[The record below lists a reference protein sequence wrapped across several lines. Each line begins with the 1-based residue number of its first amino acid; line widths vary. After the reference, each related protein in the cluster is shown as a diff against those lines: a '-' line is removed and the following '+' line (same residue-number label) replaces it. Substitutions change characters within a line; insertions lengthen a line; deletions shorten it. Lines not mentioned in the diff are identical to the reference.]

1 MSIMYEVIVDPPND
15 QLQVC
20 VTAQLIEHCTGISEV
35 KLRVSF
41 ELTFQ
46 AFLSA
51 AINAK
56 SEG

>member
-1 MSIMYEVIVDPPND
+1 MYEAIVDPPND

-35 KLRVSF
+35 RLRVPL

-51 AINAK
+51 TINAR

>member
-1 MSIMYEVIVDPPND
+1 MSIMYEAIVDPPND

-35 KLRVSF
+35 RLRVPL

-51 AINAK
+51 TINVR